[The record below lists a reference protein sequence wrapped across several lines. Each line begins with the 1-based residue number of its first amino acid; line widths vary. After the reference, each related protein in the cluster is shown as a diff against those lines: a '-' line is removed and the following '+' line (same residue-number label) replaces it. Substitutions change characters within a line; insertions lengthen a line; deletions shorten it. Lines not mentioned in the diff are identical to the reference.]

1 MASITLYA
9 ILIPFKLI
17 CDVRMEKLEG
27 INKSC
32 CQSNL
37 SQTSDEVVDPFGTL
51 QGPRISASTN
61 EKSIARQMCERS
73 RGMTMLSVNP
83 IDNSREL

>member
-1 MASITLYA
+1 ML
-9 ILIPFKLI
+9 
-17 CDVRMEKLEG
+17 
-27 INKSC
+27 
-32 CQSNL
+32 SNL
-37 SQTSDEVVDPFGTL
+37 SQTPDKVVDSFGAL
-51 QGPRISASTN
+51 QGPCASTD